1 MDHVAPSWDKVKLSR
16 HLLPN
21 VLFARTNP
29 RMLAAQLRSK
39 SNVSGGG
46 TVSFAAET
54 KKELTQMDVKAC
66 CAKSELAALIR
77 MNGSISIANKQL
89 ALDISTENA
98 AIARRIYTLIKRSYD
113 YPIEILVRRKMRLK
127 KNNVYI
133 VRIKE
138 PAWAMLQDLK
148 IVDDHMMFTRKV
160 DPSLIKKPCCRRSY
174 LRGAFLAGGSL
185 NHPESSYH
193 LEIFSGYEDHTTSLA
208 ELMNTFKL
216 NVKMLPRKNGY
227 IIYMKEGERII
238 DFLSIIGAHQALLYF
253 EDIRIVKDMRNS
265 VNRLVNCE
273 TANLNKTV
281 NAAMKQIENI
291 RLIEDGIGLDKLPER
306 LREIAELR
314 VKHPDVT
321 LKELGELVHGE
332 HISKSGINHRFR
344 KIEAIAD
351 SIRKGL
357 PKLSPKG
364 I

>member
-1 MDHVAPSWDKVKLSR
+1 M
-16 HLLPN
+16 
-21 VLFARTNP
+21 
-29 RMLAAQLRSK
+29 
-39 SNVSGGG
+39 
-46 TVSFAAET
+46 SFAAET

-77 MNGSISIANKQL
+77 MNGSISIMNKQL
-89 ALDISTENA
+89 SLDISTENA
-98 AIARRIYTLIKRSYD
+98 AIARRIYTLIKKSYD
-113 YPIEILVRRKMRLK
+113 YSIELLVRRKMRLK

-133 VRIKE
+133 VRVKE
-138 PAWAMLQDLK
+138 HAKAMLHDLK
-148 IVDDHMMFTRKV
+148 IIDDHLMFTREI
-160 DPSLIKKPCCRRSY
+160 DPSLIRKPCCRRSY

-193 LEIFSGYEDHTTSLA
+193 LEIFSSYEEYTKSLA
-208 ELMNTFKL
+208 ELMNRFDL

-227 IIYMKEGERII
+227 IIYMKEGEKITE
-238 DFLSIIGAHQALLYF
+238 FLSIIGAHQALLYF

-281 NAAMKQIENI
+281 SAAMKQIENI
-291 RLIEDGIGLDKLPER
+291 RLIEQEMGLDQLPER

-321 LKELGELVHGE
+321 LKELGELVQGE
-332 HISKSGINHRFR
+332 RISKSGINHRFR

-351 SIRKGL
+351 KIRKGVPIL
-357 PKLSPKG
+357 KGKG